1 MRPALATLMG
11 MLTLQACIVE
21 EASREGDARFPL
33 ERHDL
38 LPMYTP
44 STGQVAAGVV
54 TGKSEALEQPIPFSH
69 NIHAGM
75 LGMNCEFCHSEARD
89 SIHAGV
95 PPVQMCMNCH
105 EYVKTD
111 NPDVLTLHSY
121 YCDEPP
127 CRVQDGP
134 FGPIPPEEAH
144 PIAWNKVHDLPDYV
158 YFSHKRHIQGGLD
171 CTECHGQIMMQGQPI
186 TPPPAEDAH
195 GAADDHGKAKA
206 KAGDH
211 GAADDHAAPAAHG
224 EPPATM
230 SVMVRETSLQ
240 MGWCLDCHAT
250 HPSIDQNYGKDAD
263 LRRAELKDCWT
274 CHK

>member
-1 MRPALATLMG
+1 MRTTSTLALAACFATAAMAG
-11 MLTLQACIVE
+11 CSTAQADQEPVDLFVI
-21 EASREGDARFPL
+21 DP
-33 ERHDL
+33 HPL
-38 LPMYTP
+38 LPVLDGQFA
-44 STGQVAAGVV
+44 TGAARG
-54 TGKSEALEQPIPFSH
+54 EALEQPIAFPH
-69 NIHAGM
+69 YTHVYTLEM
-75 LGMNCEFCHSEARD
+75 DCQYCHSAARR
-89 SIHAGV
+89 SIHSGV
-95 PPVQMCMNCH
+95 PPTQTCMGCH
-105 EYVKTD
+105 THVKKE
-111 NPDVLTLHSY
+111 S
-121 YCDEPP
+121 
-127 CRVQDGP
+127 
-134 FGPIPPEEAH
+134 PEIQKLAAMWESGE